1 MKLALCIP
9 AILFLVLSIFS
20 IVIMIFQQFEAIT
33 IAIKILLVAIWT
45 WFLNYLCSKGHE
57 VISWMLVLLPYLLF
71 LLLFLTTYE
80 MIKRAP
86 QSDIISQSLIDQLKQ
101 SENSAGHS

>member
-1 MKLALCIP
+1 MKLALCLP

-20 IVIMIFQQFEAIT
+20 IIIMIFQQFDVLT
-33 IAIKILLVAIWT
+33 ISIKILIVAIWT

-71 LLLFLTTYE
+71 LLLLLTTFE
-80 MIKRAP
+80 MVKRMP

-101 SENSAGHS
+101 SEKNIYS